1 LVSSEKNPLLKAV
14 GWNLLSTFFC
24 GICGVLLLLIIGGWY
39 GPIIFGVF
47 NQIYALYIIFSQLGA
62 FGIHL
67 SLIKSLAE
75 NDSVEERRQIV
86 FSSGMFASFLLAS
99 FFALILHFLAMPI
112 GAFLKSPQV
121 GFGLIFASIGIF
133 FFSMNKSLLFS
144 LNGLSLLKE
153 YALYQAMRYVLMLM
167 ALLLLIF
174 FKIDGRYVFIIFP
187 LAEAFLFVL
196 LLFFFR
202 HEFRC
207 SRLLFQ
213 ELLEWT
219 RKHLSFG
226 IKSFGGHIL
235 LDLNTR
241 VDVLCLGFFV
251 SDSVVGIYSMAAI
264 IAEASLQLPLV
275 FRTVYTPTVVKFLAG
290 KKLEE
295 LASLVRKVRGRLW
308 GLMLI
313 VFVLGYFFVG
323 ILLPLVTGKA
333 EYGDALPV
341 FSFLMLGIIVASG
354 YVPFGLMIANGGY
367 PGTQSLMMF
376 LVVIINVVGNLILI
390 PLCGSL
396 GAAVAT
402 SFANISSV
410 FLLRFFSER
419 CFSMKI

>member
-1 LVSSEKNPLLKAV
+1 MVSSEKNPLLKAV

-121 GFGLIFASIGIF
+121 GFGLIFASLGVF

-226 IKSFGGHIL
+226 IKSFEGHIL